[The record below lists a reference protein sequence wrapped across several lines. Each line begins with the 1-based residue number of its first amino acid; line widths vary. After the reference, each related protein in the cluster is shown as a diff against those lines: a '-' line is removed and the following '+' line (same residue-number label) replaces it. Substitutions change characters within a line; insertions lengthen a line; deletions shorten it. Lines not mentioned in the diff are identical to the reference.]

1 MGSNKYKVLVCG
13 CVVAENMYLEM
24 TLLLVKAI
32 LQENQN
38 VPSTKVS
45 IEEMERTEGECNAR

>member
-1 MGSNKYKVLVCG
+1 MGSNKYKVMVCG
-13 CVVAENMYLEM
+13 CVVAENMHLEM

-32 LQENQN
+32 LQENAN

-45 IEEMERTEGECNAR
+45 IEEMERIEGECNAR